1 MHPID
6 RTGWGRG
13 TLRRPF
19 PGPLVPLIILLFL
32 AAATLA
38 SQPAVF
44 PLFPLFPILVVA
56 ALFLGGR
63 GFGQLGDRRADR
75 SAGRPA
81 AAAGAVD
88 DLPALPSGGIAKERE
103 LLLALERHGE
113 ITAARAALET
123 SLGVAAAEEMLSDLA
138 NDGHVRVAAREGTL
152 AYALWE

>member
-13 TLRRPF
+13 ALRRPF
-19 PGPLVPLIILLFL
+19 PVPLVPLIILLFL

-56 ALFLGGR
+56 VLFLVGR
-63 GFGQLGDRRADR
+63 GFGQLGDRRA
-75 SAGRPA
+75 GRPA
-81 AAAGAVD
+81 ASAGAVD

-138 NDGHVRVAAREGTL
+138 KYGHVRVVAREGTL
-152 AYALWE
+152 AYALWD

>member
-13 TLRRPF
+13 ALRRPF
-19 PGPLVPLIILLFL
+19 PGPLVPLMILLFL

-38 SQPAVF
+38 PQPAAF
-44 PLFPLFPILVVA
+44 PLFPLFPILIVT
-56 ALFLGGR
+56 LFLVGR
-63 GFGQLGDRRADR
+63 GFGQAGAWRPGR
-75 SAGRPA
+75 SAAP
-81 AAAGAVD
+81 AGAVD
-88 DLPALPSGGIAKERE
+88 DLSALPSDGIAKERE

-123 SLGVAAAEEMLSDLA
+123 SLGVAAAEEMLSELA

-152 AYALWE
+152 AYALWD

>member
-13 TLRRPF
+13 ALRRPF
-19 PGPLVPLIILLFL
+19 PVPLVPLIILLFL

-44 PLFPLFPILVVA
+44 PLFPILVV

-63 GFGQLGDRRADR
+63 GFGQLGDRR
-75 SAGRPA
+75 AGRPA

-123 SLGVAAAEEMLSDLA
+123 SLGVAAAEEMLSELA

-152 AYALWE
+152 AYALWD

>member
-1 MHPID
+1 MHPMD
-6 RTGWGRG
+6 RTGWGRVA
-13 TLRRPF
+13 LRRPF
-19 PGPLVPLIILLFL
+19 PAPLVPLIILLFL
-32 AAATLA
+32 EAATLA

-44 PLFPLFPILVVA
+44 PLFPILVV

-63 GFGQLGDRRADR
+63 GFGQLGDRR
-75 SAGRPA
+75 AGRPA

-123 SLGVAAAEEMLSDLA
+123 SLGVAAAEEMLSELA

-152 AYALWE
+152 AYALRD

>member
-13 TLRRPF
+13 PIPRPF
-19 PGPLVPLIILLFL
+19 PAPLVPLIILLFL

-56 ALFLGGR
+56 LFLVGR
-63 GFGQLGDRRADR
+63 GVGLHGAWRA
-75 SAGRPA
+75 GPPA
-81 AAAGAVD
+81 ASSGAVD
-88 DLPALPSGGIAKERE
+88 DLPTLPPGGIAKERE

-138 NDGHVRVAAREGTL
+138 NDGHVRVVAREGTL
-152 AYALWE
+152 AYALWD

>member
-13 TLRRPF
+13 AIRRPF
-19 PGPLVPLIILLFL
+19 PAPLVPLIILLFL

-44 PLFPLFPILVVA
+44 PLFPLFPLFPIFLV
-56 ALFLGGR
+56 ALFLVGR
-63 GFGQLGDRRADR
+63 GFGRAGAWRAGR
-75 SAGRPA
+75 SAA
-81 AAAGAVD
+81 SAGAVD
-88 DLPALPSGGIAKERE
+88 DLPALPSGGLAKERE

-123 SLGVAAAEEMLSDLA
+123 SLGVAAAEEMLSELA
-138 NDGHVRVAAREGTL
+138 NDGHVRVVAREGTL
-152 AYALWE
+152 AYALWD